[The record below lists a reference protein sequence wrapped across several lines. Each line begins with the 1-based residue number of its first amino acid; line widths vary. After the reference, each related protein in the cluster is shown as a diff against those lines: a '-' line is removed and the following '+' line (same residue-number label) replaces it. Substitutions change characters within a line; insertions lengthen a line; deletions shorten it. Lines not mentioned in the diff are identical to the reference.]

1 MQTIEKEKVL
11 KKEWVKNRDRAWLNI
26 DKENLLHNVKELRKI
41 MSDNCRLMAVVKANA
56 YGHGSI
62 MVASLLN
69 KAGIGNFAVATIQ
82 EGIELRHYGIKGD
95 ILILGYTEPFLARE
109 LSEYQLTQTVID
121 YNYGRELDS
130 MGIPLKVQIKIDT
143 GMHRLGFQAENIREV
158 LGIFEASNLK
168 ITGMFTHLSTADSR
182 EAEDIAFAKG
192 QIDRFYTLVK
202 QLKER
207 KIQVPIHIQ
216 STYGLLNY
224 NELTCDYARIG
235 IGMYGALSSAKDKTI
250 IHPDLRPVLS
260 LHSRV
265 ALIRQIAGG
274 ESVGYGRAYCADGE
288 RTIAVI
294 TIGYGDGYPRSLSEG
309 RGEVIIKGVKVPVIG
324 RICMDQLI
332 VDITGTEGINR
343 GDIATLIGKE
353 EEALILAE
361 EVSDKAGTIANEL
374 LSRLGS
380 RLPRIFV

>member
-1 MQTIEKEKVL
+1 M
-11 KKEWVKNRDRAWLNI
+11 
-26 DKENLLHNVKELRKI
+26 
-41 MSDNCRLMAVVKANA
+41 
-56 YGHGSI
+56 
-62 MVASLLN
+62 
-69 KAGIGNFAVATIQ
+69 
-82 EGIELRHYGIKGD
+82 
-95 ILILGYTEPFLARE
+95 GYTEPFLARE
-109 LSEYQLTQTVID
+109 LSEYRLTQTVID

-168 ITGMFTHLSTADSR
+168 ITGMFTHLSTADST

-192 QIDRFYTLVK
+192 QIDRFYTLVE

-207 KIQVPIHIQ
+207 KIQVPVHIQ

-250 IHPDLRPVLS
+250 IQPDLRPVLS

-265 ALIRQIAGG
+265 ALIRQISGG

-309 RGEVIIKGVKVPVIG
+309 KGEVIIKGVKVPVIG

-353 EEALILAE
+353 EETLILAE